1 LKVVTLFFTLLVAF
15 YFQGC
20 SSKKVF
26 EPEVVQGDWKFY
38 GEDNASIIDI
48 SSEAALLENR
58 KVLLKEKYLD
68 VAIQEGYRV
77 VGYSDGW
84 VISANMDGNMTL
96 TFSADASLQESFNLK
111 KTVAAASV
119 EGDILAVLFR
129 DNEMELYSI
138 ATKELLFKEQGSAP
152 IIVDSRIVNPY
163 FMNDLVLFL
172 TLDGK
177 IVIVNT
183 KLKKKL
189 RTIIVS
195 SEQYF
200 NNIVFFTILENKLV
214 AATAYKMLS
223 MGEKEIRVPYE
234 VRNIAYDTTTIYI
247 TTKQG
252 EVVALDTTLQERAK
266 LKFPFAHFLGMIVHN
281 EKIYVLEKEGY
292 LIEIDKD
299 FKNHTIY
306 EVDLAD
312 GYVFVGDTLFY
323 VDDTSISVE

>member
-1 LKVVTLFFTLLVAF
+1 MKVSALFFILLVALG
-15 YFQGC
+15 FQGC

-26 EPEVVQGDWKFY
+26 EPEIVQGDWKFY

-48 SSEAALLENR
+48 SSEVALLEDR
-58 KVLLKEKYLD
+58 TVRLRERHLD
-68 VAIQEGYRV
+68 VKIQEGYRV
-77 VGYSDGW
+77 VGFSDGW
-84 VISANMDGNMTL
+84 VISANMDGNTTL
-96 TFSADASLQESFNLK
+96 TYGEDASLQEFFALK

-119 EGDILAVLFR
+119 KGDLLAVLFR
-129 DNEMELYSI
+129 DNEMALYSI
-138 ATKELLFKEQGSAP
+138 ASKELLFKEQGSAS

-183 KLKKKL
+183 KQKKKL

-200 NNIVFFTILENKLV
+200 NNIVSFTILDSKLI

-223 MGEKEIRVPYE
+223 MGEKEVRVPYE
-234 VRNIAYDTTTIYI
+234 IRNIAYDAKRLYI

-252 EVVALDTTLQERAK
+252 EVVALSTTLQEEAK
-266 LKFPFAHFLGMIVHN
+266 VKFPFAHFLGMIEKG
-281 EKIYVLEKEGY
+281 EKIYILEKEGY
-292 LIEIDKD
+292 IIEIDKD
-299 FKNHTIY
+299 FQNYSVY
-306 EVDLAD
+306 EVDLED
-312 GYVFVGDTLFY
+312 GYVFVGNTLFY